1 MFSAGGKMQL
11 LEEYDA
17 TNDKLISSLVPC
29 RLLRPIPRN
38 LDAQCKSR
46 VAGEC
51 GMIDLVSGRFYGN
64 VASSGAFSLK
74 WDEWLKD
81 CSIQIAIP
89 SECYAFNYTTRVDTT
104 KLTSELVD
112 FGFIKLS
119 NTQLVYGDEDDGH
132 VYTVDWGTNR
142 WATLNI
148 NYNRGAL
155 AIILNEITID
165 TFSTAI
171 DLNPHIYLYDIMQI
185 KQIDWSVFVESVTT
199 TTTLTRYVDENTGQ
213 QGLISD
219 QDGTIIY
226 AD

>member
-1 MFSAGGKMQL
+1 M
-11 LEEYDA
+11 
-17 TNDKLISSLVPC
+17 
-29 RLLRPIPRN
+29 
-38 LDAQCKSR
+38 
-46 VAGEC
+46 
-51 GMIDLVSGRFYGN
+51 GMIEKVSKKFQPINNAATLTVSY
-64 VASSGAFSLK
+64 
-74 WDEWLKD
+74 DEWLKD

-89 SECYAFNYTTRVDTT
+89 TEIFAFNYTTRVDTT

-119 NTQLVYGDEDDGH
+119 NTQIVYGDEDDGY
-132 VYTVDWGTNR
+132 VYTVDWGTNK
-142 WATLNI
+142 WATLKIKCDHN
-148 NYNRGAL
+148 AL

-185 KQIDWSVFVESVTT
+185 KQIDWSIFADNITT